1 MEGAKKGKEDVVY
14 SSIYSGNHGSGRE
27 SLKESDLLS
36 LKSLHKLHLL

>member
-14 SSIYSGNHGSGRE
+14 SSIYSGIHGSGRE